1 MNSLC
6 FCSLTSKHSEILLG
20 NYCLVFEKNRV
31 REGGGGI
38 ISLHPTFDIF
48 PTWRD
53 SVRGRFSWSPHYSS
67 TLWTVVPPFWIP
79 MTMTQTSL
87 VYMAH
92 WLVFRTSG
100 LEQRDSA
107 ALFSGSFINT
117 DSSEGTLNNAKIED
131 IDRKK
136 KQQQQ
141 QQQQQQTKTRTKNRP
156 RPIYSVPEMLPLLL
170 PRKTPNLTFWHT
182 INVLVHEETMK
193 IYGLYL
199 IAKLK
204 CWTGKYF
211 PVTENNMFCLLA
223 HANAVKENLPYNSAS
238 LFFFLSS
245 FRWFP
250 TGPFCFY
257 RPTRVIPHDPHRIF
271 SFTIFEY
278 KCKQNH
284 TAYKI
289 TFLII

>member
-136 KQQQQ
+136 KKNNNNNNNSKQKQEQ
-141 QQQQQQTKTRTKNRP
+141 KTDHGPFIQYQRCSRCCFLGKR
-156 RPIYSVPEMLPLLL
+156 
-170 PRKTPNLTFWHT
+170 
-182 INVLVHEETMK
+182 
-193 IYGLYL
+193 L
-199 IAKLK
+199 IWL
-204 CWTGKYF
+204 F
-211 PVTENNMFCLLA
+211 DIQSM
-223 HANAVKENLPYNSAS
+223 S
-238 LFFFLSS
+238 LFMKK
-245 FRWFP
+245 RWRYMV
-250 TGPFCFY
+250 C
-257 RPTRVIPHDPHRIF
+257 I
-271 SFTIFEY
+271 
-278 KCKQNH
+278 
-284 TAYKI
+284 
-289 TFLII
+289 